1 MVLPSGSATIAPLSI
16 PLILDVLAAYDM
28 DDAYHLLENEE
39 IPGWLSM
46 PENGATTV
54 WEGSK
59 AKSQK
64 YLWNCGEWMEAGS

>member
-1 MVLPSGSATIAPLSI
+1 
-16 PLILDVLAAYDM
+16 M